1 MATLALPAIFSAV
14 GSAGAA
20 SAAVGGPAF
29 VAAVTSGSAAA
40 TSGFMGIASTMLGA
54 YIDQTILMPSL
65 FGDSSTGGTG
75 TTEVQAVDEGAPFRY
90 AIGPEARVPGFLAWQ
105 PRQLRYVPG
114 QEGGKGSSS
123 SKAPSAPKYYTDGL
137 WLLTRVPH
145 TLFDPEL
152 NPTGGG
158 IPTSKRIWMDSKVR
172 YLFDAA
178 SIDISSNNYR
188 VTFRKEYGSGN
199 IGSRRLENVIVTL
212 TAQDPSDPS
221 FDSLV
226 TGQKIVVK
234 GFDATPGFV
243 GDAFI
248 NNQVTFP
255 VGGQSPMNSNWIP
268 VTGAPGSTEDDFP
281 PTPYEIRGIGSTGE
295 GLAVLEYAV
304 PGAWFSEPTAS
315 QGAGSSNY
323 VKYWGRIVS
332 NSGVSAY
339 YLRYGEVLESDEAYL
354 GLDVLQA
361 IEAPSNAS
369 GENCSITQDQKASED
384 GLLSSAFRGVTGPT
398 TGTPYPPMAA
408 VETDVTNFPLWS
420 QVGIDNLFL
429 QDFGTRL
436 PNVEVLVKSDPDPV
450 PLQEA
455 IDRILFHYCE
465 MPRDLFDVSLVD
477 NTKTITGY
485 WWAAPY
491 QGREVLSPLMIAY
504 DLVMF
509 ERNEKLIVASR
520 SELEEITIQEEDLG
534 VRSDGR
540 SVDIPTI
547 SVQDQ
552 AASKVV
558 KSVNVQYV
566 DPNSG
571 YQQASMVFT
580 RPDVPLG
587 DTSTIQLGNLTLEP
601 DEARQI
607 ALRVLWQSSMFRRDV
622 EFVVGPKYIGLTAGT
637 YVNITTMGR
646 SWRIMVTDVT
656 RGLDGRMRCSGYEDD
671 GVVEELPVIAS
682 DLGGGSGSIN
692 SLGGFYT
699 PPLLS
704 SLFTSLPAFT
714 SRISATDPQLQVAI
728 STQSPYA
735 EWRSATADIS
745 PDPAVNNG
753 SYFWASLLNT
763 NQEALFGTIT
773 AGTLPDSEPDTINYI
788 PPTSAFYVTLGSGE
802 LESVDL
808 ESVLSGQNQFLINGE
823 ILAISDCQLDSTLGL
838 ADTYKCFGY
847 LLRGLHGTEQNI
859 QQHNEGSQV
868 VGLRDTDF
876 FNVVDM
882 QTSDIGVTKA
892 YRAAAYAQDADTADP
907 QLLALEPEN
916 VRPFTPAH
924 LTGTPVAPSSL
935 PPFYD
940 TSGSTTY
947 AVDDLASYSAPT
959 PGTNIVAYRCVQAHP
974 GSAIGAPVSGGGILN
989 SAFWELLPYSDI
1001 QVEWNRRSRTP
1012 IQVIPD
1018 STVGDVE
1025 SLVQYEIDFFQGTTS
1040 TVVRTVSGHTAESY
1054 LYSSSMREQ
1063 DNNLGAFN
1071 VRVRQIGQY
1080 LPSRY
1085 AEATLG
1091 S

>member
-20 SAAVGGPAF
+20 TAAAGGPAF
-29 VAAVTSGSAAA
+29 VAAVTGGASAA
-40 TSGFMGIASTMLGA
+40 TSGFMGIASSMLGA
-54 YIDQTILMPSL
+54 YIDQTILMPAL
-65 FGDSSTGGTG
+65 FGDSSEGGTS

-90 AIGPEARVPGFLAWQ
+90 AIGPESRVPGFLAWQ
-105 PRQLRYVPG
+105 PRQLRYVAG

-123 SKAPSAPKYYTDGL
+123 SKAPTAPKYYTDGL

-145 TLFDPEL
+145 TLFDSEL

-172 YLFDAA
+172 FLFDAD

-188 VTFRKEYGSGN
+188 VTFRKEYGPGN
-199 IGSRRLENVIVTL
+199 IGSRRLDNVIVTL
-212 TAQDPSDPS
+212 TGQDPDDPE

-226 TGQKIVVK
+226 TGQKVRIS
-234 GFDATPGFV
+234 GFDAPPMGFIAPSTIGPSV
-243 GDAFI
+243 AY
-248 NNQVTFP
+248 
-255 VGGQSPMNSNWIP
+255 GGRAPMNSNWL
-268 VTGAPGSTEDDFP
+268 VVNAPSPRDISEVK
-281 PTPYEIRGIGSTGE
+281 YEIRGIGRTGA
-295 GLAVLEYAV
+295 GLPVLEYAV
-304 PGAWFSEPTAS
+304 PGWAFNIPSFTGGQGYAATLTVGYGTGNNNPNQGFVGMYYYPYESQEAS
-315 QGAGSSNY
+315 
-323 VKYWGRIVS
+323 
-332 NSGVSAY
+332 
-339 YLRYGEVLESDEAYL
+339 L
-354 GLDVLQA
+354 GIDTLPA
-361 IEAPSNAS
+361 IEVPSNAA
-369 GENCSITQDQKASED
+369 GDDCSIRQEQKASED
-384 GLLSSAFRGVTGPT
+384 GLVHEAYRGVTGPT
-398 TGTPYPPMAA
+398 TGTPFPPMAA
-408 VETDVTNFPLWS
+408 QETDVTNFPLWS
-420 QVGIDNLFL
+420 QVGVENLFL

-436 PNVEVLVKSDPDPV
+436 PNVEVLVKSDPAPV

-465 MPRDLFDVSLVD
+465 MPRELFDVSLVD
-477 NTKTITGY
+477 NTKTVTGY
-485 WWAAPY
+485 WWAAPF
-491 QGREVLSPLMIAY
+491 QGREVLAPLMIAY

-509 ERNEKLIVASR
+509 ERNEKLVVANR
-520 SELEEITIQEEDLG
+520 SQLEEITIEESELG
-534 VRSDGR
+534 VRADGR

-552 AASKVV
+552 ASTKLV

-601 DEARQI
+601 GEARQI

-622 EFVVGPKYIGLTAGT
+622 EFVVGPKYIGLTAGM
-637 YVNITTMGR
+637 YVNVTTMGR

-656 RGLDGRMRCSGYEDD
+656 RGLDGRMRVSGYEDD
-671 GVVEELPVIAS
+671 GVVEELPVIES
-682 DLGGGSGSIN
+682 DLGGGSGSVN
-692 SLGGFYT
+692 ALGGFYT
-699 PPLLS
+699 PPLLN

-714 SRISATDPQLQVAI
+714 SRISATNPQLQVAI

-745 PDPAVNNG
+745 PDPAVSNG
-753 SYFWASLLNT
+753 SFFWTPLLNT
-763 NQEALFGTIT
+763 NQEALFGSIVD
-773 AGTLPDSEPDTINYI
+773 GTLPSSEPNTINYI
-788 PPTSAFYVTLGSGE
+788 PPTSAFYITLGGGE

-808 ESVLSGQNQFLINGE
+808 ESVLSGENQFYINGE
-823 ILAISDCQLDSTLGL
+823 ILAISDCQLDSSLGA

-847 LLRGLHGTEQNI
+847 LLRGLHGTEPNI
-859 QQHNEGSQV
+859 QQHDAGSQV
-868 VGLRDTDF
+868 VGLRETDF
-876 FNVVDM
+876 FNVIDM
-882 QTSDIGVTKA
+882 QTANIGATKA
-892 YRAAAYAQDADTADP
+892 YRATAYAEDPDTSAP

-924 LTGTPVAPSSL
+924 LTGTPTAPGSL

-940 TSGSTTY
+940 LTGSTSY
-947 AVDDLASYSAPT
+947 SVGDLCSYSAPQ
-959 PGTNIVAYRCVQAHP
+959 PGTNIVAYRCVQAHQ
-974 GSAIGAPVSGGGILN
+974 GSSLGAPVDGGGFLN
-989 SAFWELLPYSDI
+989 SAYWELLPYSDI

-1012 IQVIPD
+1012 IQIIPD
-1018 STVGDVE
+1018 SQVGDVE

-1040 TVVRTVSGHTAESY
+1040 TVVRSVTGHTTESY

>member
-1 MATLALPAIFSAV
+1 MATLALTAIAKTAV
-14 GSAGAA
+14 ASSVSLSVAAPGVGAA
-20 SAAVGGPAF
+20 LTV
-29 VAAVTSGSAAA
+29 
-40 TSGFMGIASTMLGA
+40 ASTMLGA
-54 YIDQTILMPSL
+54 YIDQTILMPRL
-65 FGDSSTGGTG
+65 FGDSETGGTG

-145 TLFDPEL
+145 TLFDADL

-172 YLFDAA
+172 YLFDAE
-178 SIDISSNNYR
+178 SISISSNNYR

-199 IGSRRLENVIVTL
+199 IGSRELENVIVTL

-221 FDSLV
+221 FDGLV
-226 TGQKIVVK
+226 TGQRVK
-234 GFDATPGFV
+234 VTGFDAPSHAVKSIPG
-243 GDAFI
+243 GP
-248 NNQVTFP
+248 QVP
-255 VGGQSPMNSNWIP
+255 YGGRAPMNSDWLLEF
-268 VTGAPGSTEDDFP
+268 APSPREISQ
-281 PTPYEIRGIGSTGE
+281 PTYEIRGIGSTGE

-304 PGAWFSEPTAS
+304 PGWAFGQPRTFAAGGKELLVGYGT
-315 QGAGSSNY
+315 QTGATGNPNQEYRQYY
-323 VKYWGRIVS
+323 VRP
-332 NSGVSAY
+332 
-339 YLRYGEVLESDEAYL
+339 LESEESSL
-354 GLDVLQA
+354 GIDVLAA
-361 IEAPSNAS
+361 IETPSNRA
-369 GENCSITQDQKASED
+369 GEDCTVSQEQKAFED
-384 GLLSSAFRGVTGPT
+384 GLLNSAYRGVTGPT
-398 TGTPYPPMAA
+398 TGTPFPPMAA

-420 QVGIDNLFL
+420 QVGVDNLFL

-436 PNVEVLVKSDPDPV
+436 PNVEVLVKSDPAPL

-465 MPRDLFDVSLVD
+465 MPRELFDVSAVD
-477 NTKTITGY
+477 NTKTVVGY

-491 QGREVLSPLMIAY
+491 QGREVLAPLMIAY

-509 ERNEKLIVASR
+509 ERNEKLVVASR
-520 SELEEITIQEEDLG
+520 SQLDEITIDESELG

-540 SVDIPTI
+540 SVDIPTLSI
-547 SVQDQ
+547 QDQ
-552 AASKVV
+552 ASYKVI

-566 DPNSG
+566 DPNAG

-601 DEARQI
+601 DAARQI
-607 ALRVLWQSSMFRRDV
+607 ALRVLWQTSMFRRDI
-622 EFVVGPKYIGLTAGT
+622 EFVVGPKYVGLTAGT
-637 YVNITTMGR
+637 YVNVTTMGR
-646 SWRIMVTDVT
+646 TWRIMVTDVT
-656 RGLDGRMRCSGYEDD
+656 RGLDGRMRCAGYEDD
-671 GVVEELPVIAS
+671 GVVEELPVIES

-692 SLGGFYT
+692 ALGGFYT
-699 PPLLS
+699 PPLLN
-704 SLFTSLPAFT
+704 SLFTSLPAYS
-714 SRISATDPQLQVAI
+714 SRISATEPQFQVAI

-735 EWRSATADIS
+735 EWRSASADIS

-753 SYFWASLLNT
+753 SYFWSPILNT
-763 NQEALFGTIT
+763 NQEALFGSIT
-773 AGTLPDSEPDTINYI
+773 SGTLPDSEPDTINYI

-823 ILAISDCQLDSTLGL
+823 ILAISDCQLDTSLGL
-838 ADTYKCFGY
+838 VDTYKCFGY
-847 LLRGLHGTEQNI
+847 LLRGLHGTEHSI
-859 QQHNEGSQV
+859 QQHNEGSQM
-868 VGLRDTDF
+868 VGLRDSDF

-882 QTSDIGVTKA
+882 LTSNIGLTKA
-892 YRAAAYAQDADTADP
+892 YRASAYAEDPDTSTP

-916 VRPFTPAH
+916 VRPFTPSH

-940 TSGSTTY
+940 TTGATTY
-947 AVDDLASYSAPT
+947 NIGDLCSYSAPS
-959 PGTNIVAYRCVQAHP
+959 PGTNLVAYRCVQAHQ
-974 GSAIGAPVSGGGILN
+974 GSTLGAPVSGGGILN
-989 SAFWELLPYSDI
+989 STYWELMPYSDI

-1012 IQVIPD
+1012 IQIIPD
-1018 STVGDVE
+1018 NTVGDVE

-1040 TVVRTVSGHTAESY
+1040 TVVRTVSAHTSESY